1 MSNSDMVN
9 IQSYLAQI
17 KQNFHELQS
26 QWDEVKSVAA
36 TALPHMQ
43 ILKAGDVV
51 VPRQALQDLAAEAD
65 QVKMLLPRVVNSNL
79 LSAKAK
85 LTKLETDLERTK
97 KERDDFKTEVVH
109 WKTQAETAVTDV
121 QREKKDQLELRVD
134 VQELTNQLSQQSEF
148 CSSLG
153 ASCCTLLWRVSR
165 QEDTIHDIVT
175 GTRSAEFLELVS
187 TSVESYLSAY
197 KDDQWPDQRTDEA
210 IFVVSLCGI
219 AT

>member
-1 MSNSDMVN
+1 M
-9 IQSYLAQI
+9 QSYLAQI

-109 WKTQAETAVTDV
+109 WKTQAET
-121 QREKKDQLELRVD
+121 
-134 VQELTNQLSQQSEF
+134 
-148 CSSLG
+148 
-153 ASCCTLLWRVSR
+153 
-165 QEDTIHDIVT
+165 
-175 GTRSAEFLELVS
+175 
-187 TSVESYLSAY
+187 
-197 KDDQWPDQRTDEA
+197 
-210 IFVVSLCGI
+210 
-219 AT
+219 